1 MVGVGREH
9 HVWIHSSRMWL
20 RLRDDRSEA
29 LCQRHA
35 LTAFAPC
42 FTSGAVHPWLFW
54 DCRSA
59 LGKVLRAGKPAKPNA
74 VRCVLCAVRC
84 ACQLSE
90 PSDPAFWKASPSSHA
105 IPLYL
110 IYPRCSQSTRE
121 CLKEG
126 NWSKENETE
135 GDVLVAWLFSRTL
148 VLESLIFFSSFSNLD
163 LHLVLLFTP
172 IC

>member
-1 MVGVGREH
+1 MSGSTHPGCGFGSET
-9 HVWIHSSRMWL
+9 IDL
-20 RLRDDRSEA
+20 RPRANVMPSQPLPLASPA
-29 LCQRHA
+29 
-35 LTAFAPC
+35 
-42 FTSGAVHPWLFW
+42 GAVHPWLFW
-54 DCRSA
+54 DCRRA
-59 LGKVLRAGKPAKPNA
+59 LGKVPRAGKPAKPNA
-74 VRCVLCAVRC
+74 VRCVLCAVHC

-163 LHLVLLFTP
+163 LRLVLLFTP